1 MLTIN
6 VQSHY
11 VKAAAVSLLM
21 GIGVG
26 TGNSDLQIGIATFF
40 IALSVMTAL
49 VWMVKTIHAA
59 DL

>member
-21 GIGVG
+21 GVGVG
-26 TGNSDLQIGIATFF
+26 IGNSDFQIGIATVF
-40 IALSVMTAL
+40 IGLSVMTAL
-49 VWMVKTIHAA
+49 VWMVKSIHAA
-59 DL
+59 SL